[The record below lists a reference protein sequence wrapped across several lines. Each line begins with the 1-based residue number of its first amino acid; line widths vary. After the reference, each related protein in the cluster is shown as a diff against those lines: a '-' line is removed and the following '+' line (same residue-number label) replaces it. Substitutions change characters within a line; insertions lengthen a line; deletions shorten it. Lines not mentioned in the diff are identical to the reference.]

1 MTKSTKPSVA
11 LYKDTVSLRRS
22 SRHGL
27 RRSRR
32 HARKVKRDRKA
43 DLRPAVYDRDM
54 GGYNT
59 WGPKVKRTK
68 REMKQIKNERELVEK
83 LSRKR
88 KKTKSGYAKDGFV
101 TADDGKIKKST
112 FSFDT
117 DDVLDRADAQLATS
131 ESDTDCESD
140 LDWDSC

>member
-1 MTKSTKPSVA
+1 MINSAKPSVA
-11 LYKDTVSLRRS
+11 LYKDMVSLRRS

-27 RRSRR
+27 RRSHR
-32 HARKVKRDRKA
+32 HAHKAKRDRKA

-54 GGYNT
+54 GGYNA

-68 REMKQIKNERELVEK
+68 REKTQLKKERELVEK

-101 TADDGKIKKST
+101 TADEGKIKKNT

-131 ESDTDCESD
+131 GSDTDCESD